1 MIRDLQKH
9 PPKKLRVVSDGN
21 EIEFVKII
29 KTKSETI
36 YEYQFTKSE
45 TKDGMLMTFSES
57 ELESVLRK
65 KNI

>member
-1 MIRDLQKH
+1 MIPQKITCLTDRNELQ
-9 PPKKLRVVSDGN
+9 
-21 EIEFVKII
+21 FVRII

-65 KNI
+65 KIFE